1 MAPPGQPKIYHIVH
15 VDRLNSIVADGRLWS
30 DASLQHHA
38 RPGTVIG
45 MSAIKER
52 RLTNQLVSRPGLKV
66 GDCVP
71 F

>member
-15 VDRLNSIVADGRLWS
+15 VDRLDSIVADGRLWS
-30 DASLQHHA
+30 DASLQRDV
-38 RPGTVIG
+38 RPGPVIG
-45 MSAIKER
+45 MKEIKQR